1 MNRIVLTWS
10 LLLVMQLN
18 GASRESAWKSVEEAA
33 GQGLPRTAV
42 ERLEPIINGAIAD
55 RAWGEAVKAMAF
67 RLTYEGQIEGNQPEA
82 KITRLEAE
90 LARAPAEI
98 VPMLQTVLAHWYWH
112 YYQQNQWRF
121 MRRTATAE
129 APGED
134 FTTWDLKRLFAEIDR
149 QFERALVAA
158 DALKQIPIG
167 EYADLLIQGGLPD
180 RYRPT
185 LFDFIA
191 QEALSFYTA
200 GEQAGARP
208 EGAFEIAATDPALG
222 PVARFLAWTPQT
234 SETDAPALKAIRL
247 YQALLRFHAAD
258 TDPTAFLDLDL
269 ARLNWARNVAFGE
282 EKDERFEAALTRFI
296 DANADHEIASM
307 ALWHLARSKQEQDD
321 PTAAHALAS
330 RGRTIH
336 PNSPGGQ
343 LCENLV
349 RQIEAPSASLRTER
363 VWTAPWPDLEVTYRN
378 VTTVWFRAI
387 AWDWQEVASGA
398 MGFPDRLDDAQRDRL
413 LARAPALEWQESLP
427 ATTDYREH
435 TASLA
440 APATLRP
447 GSYVIV
453 ASHRADF
460 RPDGNQLSLAEVW
473 VSKLALVLRTGE
485 EDLGGFVLEAESGE
499 PLAGVRVEAWR
510 QDSSGRRRALT
521 RVETVRTDA
530 QGLFVFKQSGGPPLW
545 VRAVHEEGSLA
556 RMTGYRP
563 RGRERVVP
571 EERTVFFTDRAIYR
585 PGQTVQYKGI
595 CLRADRAGDDYSV
608 LGGRALTVTFFDP
621 NGKEIVKRTHRCND
635 YGSFSGSFTAPA
647 DRVAGRM
654 RLQATDGPDGV
665 GWLQVEE
672 YKRPKFQVTL
682 EAPATAPK
690 LAEEVRMIGK
700 AMAYTGAAIDGAKV
714 KWRVTR
720 ETQMPWWWGG
730 FGRRLGWPVGEAAE
744 IAHGTAETAVDGTF
758 TIGFVANPDRRVPAA
773 DQPTFRYRISADVTD
788 LAGETRSDER
798 SVRVGYV
805 ALNARINVPEWL
817 PAGEPIPIEVRT
829 TTLDG
834 EPQLA
839 EGSLK
844 IHALQAPDRVQRAS
858 LVRGINGE
866 PDGSDPRHWPLGP
879 VAQETGFTTDAE
891 GRAKVTV
898 ALTSGVYRAV
908 LSTQD
913 RFGKS
918 VTAALDLRVIDPSAG
933 TLALKVPSLLAAPAW
948 SVEPG
953 SEFTAIW
960 GTGYPTGRA
969 FIEILH
975 RDRRLQAFWTEPGR
989 TQATIRQPV
998 WESFRGGFT
1007 LRVTQV
1013 RENRA
1018 YLESRTV
1025 NVPWSNKQLALRWEH
1040 FTSKLAPG
1048 QKETWSLV
1056 VSGADAGNRAA
1067 EMVATLY
1074 DASLDAFLP
1083 HRWSDGFDVFRTE
1096 PFRSPGS
1103 FANAAEGFRAFAAN
1117 WWPDQ
1122 IAVDLSYR
1130 AFPPELSAPPM
1141 LYPRSMM
1148 ARGARVESLAMPA
1161 MAMDAAPMA
1170 AEGAAMEKAQAL
1182 PEASVFFSDGLAPD
1196 GDGMG
1201 GGAEVGDRESP
1212 APDLSRVSARR
1223 NLNETAFFFPH
1234 LVAEPNGEV
1243 RLSFTMPEALT
1254 EWRFLG
1260 FAHDSALRAGLLEGT
1275 TVTAKDLMVQPN
1287 PPRFLREGDVIEF
1300 TVKVTNQGDATQQG
1314 RIRLEWKN
1322 AISDVAVDELLGN
1335 RAPEQ
1340 AFAVPARE
1348 SRTYAWRL
1356 SVPDGLPPV
1365 TYRVVAASSTLSDGE
1380 EGMLPVVARR
1390 VLVTESLPLPIRGPA
1405 TREFRF
1411 ADLLDAGRS
1420 DTLSHQSLTVQMV
1433 SNPAWYAVMALP
1445 FLMEFPHECNEQTFN
1460 RLYAN
1465 ALARFIANSD
1475 PRIRR
1480 VFDQWRNTPAL
1491 DSPLEKNQDLKALL
1505 LEATPWWRQAQNE
1518 SEARRNVGVL
1528 FDDNRLN
1535 NELDRALRKL
1545 IDSQQP
1551 DGRWS
1556 WFPGGSANDYITL
1569 YITTGFGRLRHL
1581 GVDLEVSPALRALD
1595 RLDEWLRETH
1605 DRIRRDQKLDGNH
1618 LTSRIALQLYGRSFF
1633 LKDQPVADA
1642 SRAAYD
1648 YFLAQAR
1655 QYWVQLGERQSQ
1667 GHLALALLRFGD
1679 AATPAAIV
1687 KSLKERSVTDDELG
1701 RFWRDT
1707 ELSWWWFRAP
1717 IETQAL
1723 MIEVFAEVARDEAAV
1738 DECQTWLLK
1747 QKQTQDWK
1755 TTKATAD
1762 AIYALLLRGRNL
1774 LASDKLVEVRLAG
1787 TPVKPVQVEAGT
1799 GFYEQRFA
1807 GSEVRPA
1814 MGNVTVVKPDDGV
1827 AWGGV
1832 HWQYFEEVGKV
1843 EAYQGTPLKLDLRLF
1858 TKTDTARGPELR
1870 AVSGSLA
1877 VGDELVSRLEL
1888 RVDRDM
1894 EYVHLQLPR
1903 GSGTEPVNVLSGY
1916 RFQDGLAYY
1925 ETTRDTATHCFIDY
1939 LPKGTYVFETS
1950 VRVQLRGEYQTG
1962 FASIQCMYAPEF
1974 NSHSASVKL
1983 EVQ

>member
-158 DALKQIPIG
+158 DALQQIPIG

-247 YQALLRFHAAD
+247 YQALLSFHAAD

-349 RQIEAPSASLRTER
+349 RQIESPSASLRTER

-654 RLQATDGPDGV
+654 RLQATDGPNGV

-690 LAEEVRMIGK
+690 LAEEVRMIG
-700 AMAYTGAAIDGAKV
+700 
-714 KWRVTR
+714 
-720 ETQMPWWWGG
+720 
-730 FGRRLGWPVGEAAE
+730 
-744 IAHGTAETAVDGTF
+744 
-758 TIGFVANPDRRVPAA
+758 
-773 DQPTFRYRISADVTD
+773 
-788 LAGETRSDER
+788 
-798 SVRVGYV
+798 
-805 ALNARINVPEWL
+805 
-817 PAGEPIPIEVRT
+817 
-829 TTLDG
+829 
-834 EPQLA
+834 
-839 EGSLK
+839 
-844 IHALQAPDRVQRAS
+844 
-858 LVRGINGE
+858 
-866 PDGSDPRHWPLGP
+866 
-879 VAQETGFTTDAE
+879 
-891 GRAKVTV
+891 
-898 ALTSGVYRAV
+898 
-908 LSTQD
+908 
-913 RFGKS
+913 
-918 VTAALDLRVIDPSAG
+918 
-933 TLALKVPSLLAAPAW
+933 
-948 SVEPG
+948 
-953 SEFTAIW
+953 
-960 GTGYPTGRA
+960 
-969 FIEILH
+969 
-975 RDRRLQAFWTEPGR
+975 
-989 TQATIRQPV
+989 
-998 WESFRGGFT
+998 
-1007 LRVTQV
+1007 
-1013 RENRA
+1013 
-1018 YLESRTV
+1018 
-1025 NVPWSNKQLALRWEH
+1025 
-1040 FTSKLAPG
+1040 
-1048 QKETWSLV
+1048 
-1056 VSGADAGNRAA
+1056 
-1067 EMVATLY
+1067 
-1074 DASLDAFLP
+1074 
-1083 HRWSDGFDVFRTE
+1083 
-1096 PFRSPGS
+1096 
-1103 FANAAEGFRAFAAN
+1103 
-1117 WWPDQ
+1117 
-1122 IAVDLSYR
+1122 
-1130 AFPPELSAPPM
+1130 
-1141 LYPRSMM
+1141 
-1148 ARGARVESLAMPA
+1148 
-1161 MAMDAAPMA
+1161 
-1170 AEGAAMEKAQAL
+1170 
-1182 PEASVFFSDGLAPD
+1182 
-1196 GDGMG
+1196 
-1201 GGAEVGDRESP
+1201 
-1212 APDLSRVSARR
+1212 
-1223 NLNETAFFFPH
+1223 
-1234 LVAEPNGEV
+1234 
-1243 RLSFTMPEALT
+1243 
-1254 EWRFLG
+1254 
-1260 FAHDSALRAGLLEGT
+1260 
-1275 TVTAKDLMVQPN
+1275 
-1287 PPRFLREGDVIEF
+1287 
-1300 TVKVTNQGDATQQG
+1300 
-1314 RIRLEWKN
+1314 
-1322 AISDVAVDELLGN
+1322 
-1335 RAPEQ
+1335 
-1340 AFAVPARE
+1340 
-1348 SRTYAWRL
+1348 
-1356 SVPDGLPPV
+1356 
-1365 TYRVVAASSTLSDGE
+1365 
-1380 EGMLPVVARR
+1380 
-1390 VLVTESLPLPIRGPA
+1390 
-1405 TREFRF
+1405 
-1411 ADLLDAGRS
+1411 
-1420 DTLSHQSLTVQMV
+1420 
-1433 SNPAWYAVMALP
+1433 
-1445 FLMEFPHECNEQTFN
+1445 
-1460 RLYAN
+1460 
-1465 ALARFIANSD
+1465 
-1475 PRIRR
+1475 
-1480 VFDQWRNTPAL
+1480 
-1491 DSPLEKNQDLKALL
+1491 
-1505 LEATPWWRQAQNE
+1505 
-1518 SEARRNVGVL
+1518 
-1528 FDDNRLN
+1528 
-1535 NELDRALRKL
+1535 
-1545 IDSQQP
+1545 
-1551 DGRWS
+1551 
-1556 WFPGGSANDYITL
+1556 
-1569 YITTGFGRLRHL
+1569 
-1581 GVDLEVSPALRALD
+1581 
-1595 RLDEWLRETH
+1595 
-1605 DRIRRDQKLDGNH
+1605 
-1618 LTSRIALQLYGRSFF
+1618 
-1633 LKDQPVADA
+1633 
-1642 SRAAYD
+1642 
-1648 YFLAQAR
+1648 
-1655 QYWVQLGERQSQ
+1655 
-1667 GHLALALLRFGD
+1667 
-1679 AATPAAIV
+1679 
-1687 KSLKERSVTDDELG
+1687 
-1701 RFWRDT
+1701 
-1707 ELSWWWFRAP
+1707 
-1717 IETQAL
+1717 
-1723 MIEVFAEVARDEAAV
+1723 
-1738 DECQTWLLK
+1738 
-1747 QKQTQDWK
+1747 
-1755 TTKATAD
+1755 
-1762 AIYALLLRGRNL
+1762 
-1774 LASDKLVEVRLAG
+1774 
-1787 TPVKPVQVEAGT
+1787 
-1799 GFYEQRFA
+1799 
-1807 GSEVRPA
+1807 
-1814 MGNVTVVKPDDGV
+1814 
-1827 AWGGV
+1827 
-1832 HWQYFEEVGKV
+1832 
-1843 EAYQGTPLKLDLRLF
+1843 
-1858 TKTDTARGPELR
+1858 
-1870 AVSGSLA
+1870 
-1877 VGDELVSRLEL
+1877 
-1888 RVDRDM
+1888 
-1894 EYVHLQLPR
+1894 
-1903 GSGTEPVNVLSGY
+1903 
-1916 RFQDGLAYY
+1916 
-1925 ETTRDTATHCFIDY
+1925 
-1939 LPKGTYVFETS
+1939 
-1950 VRVQLRGEYQTG
+1950 
-1962 FASIQCMYAPEF
+1962 
-1974 NSHSASVKL
+1974 
-1983 EVQ
+1983 